1 MLYLEAEQLEALRQ
15 RARAERIPMAKLFRR
30 IVGDYLSANRQ
41 PAAPADVYRRIV
53 AVGESCH
60 SDVAD
65 HHDRYLAEALAQRH
79 GSGEPQ

>member
-15 RARAERIPMAKLFRR
+15 RARAERVPMTKLFRR
-30 IVGDYLSANRQ
+30 IVGDYLIANRQ
-41 PAAPADVYRRIV
+41 PTPPADVYRRIV

-60 SDVAD
+60 NDIAD
-65 HHDRYLAEALAQRH
+65 NHDRYLAEALAERH